1 MAKKGKE
8 KISAKALDEQFEAG
22 EEDILQHF
30 DASTASRR
38 ILVDF
43 PEWMLESLDSEA
55 RHLGISRQAVI
66 KFWINEKIREISP
79 MLKKAA

>member
-1 MAKKGKE
+1 MAKAKS
-8 KISAKALDEQFEAG
+8 KISAKSLDAKFDKG

-30 DASTASRR
+30 DMSTASRR

-43 PEWMLESLDSEA
+43 PEWMLESLDNEA
-55 RHLGISRQAVI
+55 KHLGISRQAVI

-79 MLKKAA
+79 TLRRAA

>member
-1 MAKKGKE
+1 MPKDKT
-8 KISAKALDEQFEAG
+8 KISAKVLEEKFDEG
-22 EEDILQHF
+22 NEDILQYF
-30 DASTASRR
+30 DTSTTSRR

-43 PEWMLESLDSEA
+43 PEWMLESLDNEA
-55 RHLGISRQAVI
+55 KHLGISRQAVI